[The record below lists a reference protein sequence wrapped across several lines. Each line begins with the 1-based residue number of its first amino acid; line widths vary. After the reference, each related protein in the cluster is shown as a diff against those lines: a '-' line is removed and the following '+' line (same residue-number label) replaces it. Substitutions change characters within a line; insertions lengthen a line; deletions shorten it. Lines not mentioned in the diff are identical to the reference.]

1 MENVDVS
8 TMQDEVIN
16 PDNVQLIV
24 GYVNG
29 THLPAYVAI
38 TDSVRGFSWYVSDY
52 ETQTITKRN
61 HDDPIFQS
69 GGYRIFKCISNKEE
83 ISSVFKI
90 IVSQA
95 EGNEIYEQWDI
106 IDILGSYNISFD
118 DMLGNS
124 NNTQHRSD
132 WIMTEQYFMSAVP
145 EGDDN

>member
-1 MENVDVS
+1 MTIQS
-8 TMQDEVIN
+8 FN
-16 PDNVQLIV
+16 PA
-24 GYVNG
+24 G
-29 THLPAYVAI
+29 TESSSA
-38 TDSVRGFSWYVSDY
+38 
-52 ETQTITKRN
+52 
-61 HDDPIFQS
+61 FQ
-69 GGYRIFKCISNKEE
+69 IK